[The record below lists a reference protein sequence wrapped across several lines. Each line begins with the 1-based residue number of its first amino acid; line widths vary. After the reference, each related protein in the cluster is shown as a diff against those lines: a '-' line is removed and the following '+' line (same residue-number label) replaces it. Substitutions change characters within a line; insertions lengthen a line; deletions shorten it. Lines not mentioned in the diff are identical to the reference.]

1 MDSHILS
8 GPDMLP
14 ADAHPSHDRHPG
26 LQEDDAGAAPPAP
39 HSDDRNHASFP
50 EQDLAEPAEQAAPAV
65 PISTIAPHPAANLE
79 LSMPGENEVEPDTS
93 TTPQAA
99 PAAAPQRSSR
109 NVLLGTGAAL
119 VLSMLAA
126 GGGYYA
132 WSTRTAPALPS
143 GSMVSNG
150 TVLPAPVRPSAVMA
164 ANQSGQ
170 AASDATPPAR
180 PAPASP
186 RVEPAPS
193 GRRSPVSLP
202 RGDADEILGLRLPP
216 AQATAQVPPPPA
228 APDAPSA
235 SALPPS
241 PPAEAAAVAPAP
253 VAPAMPAQAAPA
265 PVSATVAAIVVT
277 PPPNAADM
285 AASLRPAP
293 MTPQAQ
299 VEVLALVTQMGALVR
314 DMRDENAVLRGQVEM
329 LTETVQGRTTD
340 FEQRLNLAEARS
352 SVAAAIGAGHRP
364 VVTPVLATTTVGGG
378 VTHAIAAVP
387 GAGRTVRDYRVQ
399 AASPGLA
406 VLADINAAPGQAPGL
421 QVKAGDVVPGI
432 GRVVSIAQRGTAWV
446 VQTDHGA
453 IQ

>member
-14 ADAHPSHDRHPG
+14 ADAHPSHDQHPD
-26 LQEDDAGAAPPAP
+26 LQEEGGGTAAGAALPSP
-39 HSDDRNHASFP
+39 HPDDRNHTSFP
-50 EQDLAEPAEQAAPAV
+50 EQDLAEPADLAAPAV
-65 PISTIAPHPAANLE
+65 PISTIAPHPAAGAE
-79 LSMPGENEVEPDTS
+79 LTMPGEGEVEPDTS
-93 TTPQAA
+93 ATPQAA
-99 PAAAPQRSSR
+99 PGATTQRSSR

-132 WSTRTAPALPS
+132 WSTRTAPVPAPD
-143 GSMVSNG
+143 SMVSNG
-150 TVLPAPVRPSAVMA
+150 PVRPSAVMA
-164 ANQSGQ
+164 ANQAGQ
-170 AASDATPPAR
+170 AAPDATPLGR

-186 RVEPAPS
+186 RVEPAPL

-202 RGDADEILGLRLPP
+202 RGDADEILGLRPSP
-216 AQATAQVPPPPA
+216 AQAASQVPPPPE

-235 SALPPS
+235 AALPPS
-241 PPAEAAAVAPAP
+241 PPAEAAAAAPAP
-253 VAPAMPAQAAPA
+253 VAPVVSAQAASA
-265 PVSATVAAIVVT
+265 PTPATVATLVVT

-285 AASLRPAP
+285 AASLRPAS

-314 DMRDENAVLRGQVEM
+314 DMRDENAALRAQVEM
-329 LTETVQGRTTD
+329 LTDTVQGRTTD

-352 SVAAAIGAGHRP
+352 SVASAMGAGHRP
-364 VVTPVLATTTVGGG
+364 VVTPVLATSATGGG
-378 VTHAIAAVP
+378 VTHAIAAAP
-387 GAGRTVRDYRVQ
+387 GAVRTVRDYRVQ

-406 VLADINAAPGQAPGL
+406 VLADVNAAPGQAPGL
-421 QVKAGDVVPGI
+421 QVKAGDQVPGI